1 MRVRTR
7 RIAAVSAAS
16 TLAVLLSGCGT
27 ADAWSGPPADS
38 APIGTLAPGFT
49 DAAAPPAPE
58 ATITPRA
65 GTWDAVHPPQG
76 YRVVLLTAGD
86 DPASAAIAAAVEDWA
101 ADEGVSLRTVAVT
114 ELDRS
119 VDGIV
124 EAMEL
129 EPELI
134 ISAGAALVDPL
145 AVVTANHLDRQFLL
159 VGAQLPEPTGNVTAA
174 IWEGASSRGSE
185 LDAGLPTNESAPVA
199 PEQADTALRAGVA
212 SVLSGITGIVVWL
225 D

>member
-1 MRVRTR
+1 LRARTR

-16 TLAVLLSGCGT
+16 ALAVLLSGCGT
-27 ADAWSGPPADS
+27 ADVWSGQRADS
-38 APIGTLAPGFT
+38 RPIGTLAPGFT

-76 YRVVLLTAGD
+76 YRVVLLTVD
-86 DPASAAIAAAVEDWA
+86 DDAASATLAAAVEDWA

>member
-1 MRVRTR
+1 MRARTR

-16 TLAVLLSGCGT
+16 ALAVLLSGCGT
-27 ADAWSGPPADS
+27 ANVWSGPRADS
-38 APIGTLAPGFT
+38 GPIGTLAPGFT

-65 GTWDAVHPPQG
+65 GTWDAVRPPQG
-76 YRVVLLTAGD
+76 YRVVLLTVD
-86 DPASAAIAAAVEDWA
+86 DDAASATLAAAVEDWA

-134 ISAGAALVDPL
+134 VSAGAALVDPL

-185 LDAGLPTNESAPVA
+185 VDAELPTDASNAVT
-199 PEQADTALRAGVA
+199 PERADTALRAGVA
-212 SVLSGITGIVVWL
+212 SVLSGITGIVIWL